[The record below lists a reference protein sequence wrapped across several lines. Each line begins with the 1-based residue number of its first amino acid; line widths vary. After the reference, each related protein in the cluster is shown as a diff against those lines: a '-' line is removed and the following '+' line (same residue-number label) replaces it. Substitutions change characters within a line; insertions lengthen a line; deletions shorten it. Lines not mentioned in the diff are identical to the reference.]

1 MQRVSTLMG
10 FFSSYLLGTLAV
22 IAAINYVIH
31 TPPPSISLTVE
42 NVGSRLGV
50 EDYFMNR
57 KVLLTDFVMNL
68 EAGKFK

>member
-1 MQRVSTLMG
+1 MQRVSTLTG
-10 FFSSYLLGTLAV
+10 FFSSFLLGTLAV
-22 IAAINYVIH
+22 IAAINYVIRV
-31 TPPPSISLTVE
+31 PPPSINLTVE

-68 EAGKFK
+68 EAGI